1 VTDPED
7 RAERPRVLL
16 NFAPSVDGKIA
27 PARKRAPFTMS
38 RHAED
43 RKRMQALRQ
52 RADAVLIGAANLR
65 ADDPDLMPSPLR
77 IVVTRAGDQIAP
89 TAKMFAKHLGGEA
102 LVVHTSM
109 MPAAK
114 RASLQDC
121 ATLVELGDSQVEIPR
136 LLEWLARERACR
148 TLLCEGGGVLA
159 AHFFAAR
166 AVDELHLTI
175 VPRLL
180 GGANAP
186 TCVEGT
192 GFEPDAIPDA
202 RLERL
207 ERVEDEVFLVYAF
220 EWR

>member
-1 VTDPED
+1 
-7 RAERPRVLL
+7 
-16 NFAPSVDGKIA
+16 
-27 PARKRAPFTMS
+27 MS
-38 RHAED
+38 RHTED
-43 RKRMQALRQ
+43 RKRMLALRG

-65 ADDPDLMPSPLR
+65 IDDPDLMPSPLR
-77 IVVTRAGDQIAP
+77 IVVTRAGDQISP

-114 RASLQDC
+114 RASLQNC
-121 ATLVELGDSQVEIPR
+121 ATLVELGNSEVEIPQ
-136 LLEWLARERACR
+136 LLGWLARERGCK
-148 TLLCEGGGVLA
+148 TLVCEGGGVLA
-159 AHFFAAR
+159 AHFFAAQ
-166 AVDELHLTI
+166 AVDELHLTL

-186 TCVEGT
+186 TCVEGS

-202 RLERL
+202 RLERV

-220 EWR
+220 EWQ